1 MAELN
6 RHEKTGAVLIVILVL
21 CAVICRL
28 LSRFDVVDDGFNY
41 LCSLLRAG
49 IYIGIIITWGISVR
63 RRVLNRSARRY
74 LIAIAA
80 LLLFWF
86 VIRTCKFLFLEGMP
100 ALQYYCWYG
109 YYIPMILIPL
119 MGVYLA
125 VCLGR
130 PEEYILPAPL
140 KALMIPAI
148 VFILLI
154 ITNNFHQKVFA
165 FPFGMEAADSI
176 YVHKPLYFVC
186 LGWILAEVIAFLI
199 LLLVR
204 SHVPGKRKMIWA
216 PVIPAGAAF
225 LYGTGY
231 LMGIQPLYLIAGDMT
246 AVFTLIML
254 AVCEACIRSRLIPSN
269 TRYSELFHAST
280 IGAQIVDESYNRY
293 LASDNAK
300 EFSKELMRC
309 TEKGPVEL
317 GNERLSGAP
326 VTGGHV
332 LWVENISMVQD
343 LLEKLKR
350 ISSRLSENNNI
361 LKAEVELKE
370 KQAQADEH
378 MRIYDK
384 ITEEVAP
391 QLWKIETLL
400 ELSDDHMKMI
410 ENLSLIC
417 VISSY
422 IKRRGNLILLGE
434 EASFFPAQELE
445 YCLRESMENLRLCRV
460 AVSLSCRCQG
470 ILPKDSAMA
479 AYDFF
484 EMIMES
490 ALPTMNAILIN
501 LAVESGTV
509 EMTFSISC
517 DLSSIALDREFLA
530 RHDAAAIISRQ
541 EDDVHITFLLPKG
554 GAVK

>member
-148 VFILLI
+148 LFILLI
-154 ITNNFHQKVFA
+154 ITNNFHQKVFD

-309 TEKGPVEL
+309 TEKGPGEL
-317 GNERLSGAP
+317 GNERRSGAP

-332 LWVENISMVQD
+332 LGVENISMVQD

-410 ENLSLIC
+410 ENLL
-417 VISSY
+417 
-422 IKRRGNLILLGE
+422 K
-434 EASFFPAQELE
+434 
-445 YCLRESMENLRLCRV
+445 
-460 AVSLSCRCQG
+460 
-470 ILPKDSAMA
+470 
-479 AYDFF
+479 
-484 EMIMES
+484 
-490 ALPTMNAILIN
+490 
-501 LAVESGTV
+501 
-509 EMTFSISC
+509 
-517 DLSSIALDREFLA
+517 
-530 RHDAAAIISRQ
+530 
-541 EDDVHITFLLPKG
+541 
-554 GAVK
+554 

>member
-148 VFILLI
+148 LFILLI
-154 ITNNFHQKVFA
+154 ITNNFHQKVFD

-186 LGWILAEVIAFLI
+186 LGWILEEVIAFLI

>member
-148 VFILLI
+148 LFILLI

-165 FPFGMEAADSI
+165 FPFGMEVADSI

-317 GNERLSGAP
+317 GNERMSGAP

>member
-148 VFILLI
+148 LFILLI

-269 TRYSELFHAST
+269 TRYIELFHAST

>member
-148 VFILLI
+148 LFILLI

-384 ITEEVAP
+384 ITE
-391 QLWKIETLL
+391 
-400 ELSDDHMKMI
+400 
-410 ENLSLIC
+410 
-417 VISSY
+417 
-422 IKRRGNLILLGE
+422 
-434 EASFFPAQELE
+434 
-445 YCLRESMENLRLCRV
+445 
-460 AVSLSCRCQG
+460 
-470 ILPKDSAMA
+470 
-479 AYDFF
+479 
-484 EMIMES
+484 
-490 ALPTMNAILIN
+490 
-501 LAVESGTV
+501 
-509 EMTFSISC
+509 
-517 DLSSIALDREFLA
+517 
-530 RHDAAAIISRQ
+530 
-541 EDDVHITFLLPKG
+541 
-554 GAVK
+554 

>member
-148 VFILLI
+148 LFILLI

-370 KQAQADEH
+370 RA
-378 MRIYDK
+378 
-384 ITEEVAP
+384 
-391 QLWKIETLL
+391 
-400 ELSDDHMKMI
+400 
-410 ENLSLIC
+410 
-417 VISSY
+417 
-422 IKRRGNLILLGE
+422 
-434 EASFFPAQELE
+434 
-445 YCLRESMENLRLCRV
+445 
-460 AVSLSCRCQG
+460 
-470 ILPKDSAMA
+470 
-479 AYDFF
+479 
-484 EMIMES
+484 
-490 ALPTMNAILIN
+490 
-501 LAVESGTV
+501 
-509 EMTFSISC
+509 
-517 DLSSIALDREFLA
+517 
-530 RHDAAAIISRQ
+530 
-541 EDDVHITFLLPKG
+541 
-554 GAVK
+554 GAG

>member
-148 VFILLI
+148 LFILLI

-378 MRIYDK
+378 MRIY
-384 ITEEVAP
+384 
-391 QLWKIETLL
+391 
-400 ELSDDHMKMI
+400 
-410 ENLSLIC
+410 
-417 VISSY
+417 
-422 IKRRGNLILLGE
+422 
-434 EASFFPAQELE
+434 F
-445 YCLRESMENLRLCRV
+445 
-460 AVSLSCRCQG
+460 
-470 ILPKDSAMA
+470 
-479 AYDFF
+479 
-484 EMIMES
+484 
-490 ALPTMNAILIN
+490 
-501 LAVESGTV
+501 
-509 EMTFSISC
+509 
-517 DLSSIALDREFLA
+517 
-530 RHDAAAIISRQ
+530 
-541 EDDVHITFLLPKG
+541 
-554 GAVK
+554 

>member
-148 VFILLI
+148 LFILLI

-269 TRYSELFHAST
+269 TRYSELFHASM

-300 EFSKELMRC
+300 EFSKDLMRC

-490 ALPTMNAILIN
+490 ALQTMNAILIN

>member
-6 RHEKTGAVLIVILVL
+6 WHEKTGAVLIVILVL

-148 VFILLI
+148 LFILLI
-154 ITNNFHQKVFA
+154 ITNNFHQKVFD